1 MNEKLIEFI
10 KLCLVDGIVTDK
22 EREVIFRKSKEFGV
36 PEDECEIILD
46 SMIHSFNKDEN
57 QKQSKNQEGIEE
69 NTIDNNIPKKELK
82 TIENPFKNVIRDLKQ
97 NLNDQSG
104 LLKKEKTTIENIID
118 LCNNNIQEIN
128 NKNISS
134 PFSGLEI
141 LKDFDRTIYKNIT
154 EFTDRINDTLY
165 IDESKFIYDELGRV
179 FFYFGK
185 KGLDYY
191 GSEVIFL
198 DLIDDGYK
206 FIENKKLFKTEYG
219 INLGYKKENKIV
231 LFEKE
236 RKEDLIKRFNNIKKY
251 VKKKISLNKEKKENR
266 KNISLHKQKLNQ
278 NKNRTSILDKNI
290 QFLDDHKTID
300 HTLFGYIILKEKIQ
314 EFQSKITQFGHN
326 YVVDLVDVS
335 VFLEN
340 KCRSLEKMILQIKS
354 SFNDTEHKS
363 YLKLIDDG
371 VKRVNKLNYYSLNFL
386 NSIIE
391 KDLFTYN
398 SLRKVFDEMSVFN
411 KKWEND
417 MINNLTSLNTN
428 IQNLENSIVDMT
440 YQTIDSIRQLEN
452 STVSKLD
459 QIDQTTRESVNEL
472 NKSLSSKLTNIDDK
486 LGFNNMMTS
495 IQTYQTYKTN
505 KNTKSLRK

>member
-10 KLCLVDGIVTDK
+10 KLCLVDGVISDK

-46 SMIHSFNKDEN
+46 SMIHSMNKEN
-57 QKQSKNQEGIEE
+57 DQTQSENIEVIDKNIE
-69 NTIDNNIPKKELK
+69 DDLPKKELK
-82 TIENPFKNVIRDLKQ
+82 SINNPFKKVIFNLKKGLYKQSQNLEKEKETLEKSIDNYNINSQ
-97 NLNDQSG
+97 NLNSKKINSP
-104 LLKKEKTTIENIID
+104 LSNLK
-118 LCNNNIQEIN
+118 
-128 NKNISS
+128 
-134 PFSGLEI
+134 I
-141 LKDFDRTIYKNIT
+141 LKDYDTKIYRNVT
-154 EFTDRINDTLY
+154 EFTGRKNDTLY

-185 KGLDYY
+185 QGLDYY

-198 DLIDDGYK
+198 DLIDDKYE

-219 INLGYKKENKIV
+219 INLGSKKENKIV
-231 LFEKE
+231 LIDKDNKE
-236 RKEDLIKRFNNIKKY
+236 VLIKRFNLIKNY
-251 VKKKISLNKEKKENR
+251 VNQKISLNKEKKGNTENTSLSKKKLNENENKLSIVL
-266 KNISLHKQKLNQ
+266 KNIE
-278 NKNRTSILDKNI
+278 
-290 QFLDDHKTID
+290 FLDNHETLEN
-300 HTLFGYIILKEKIQ
+300 TLFGSIILKEKIQ

-326 YVVDLVDVS
+326 YVEDLVDVS

-371 VKRVNKLNYYSLNFL
+371 VKGLNKLNYYSLNFL
-386 NSIIE
+386 NSVIE

-440 YQTIDSIRQLEN
+440 YQTIDSIRQFEN
-452 STVSKLD
+452 STVSRLD

-495 IQTYQTYKTN
+495 IQTYQTYQIN